1 VDAYNL
7 VTGWLGAGS
16 SARVSASVA
25 VQTTASSIAATG
37 SVTVTATVTSSGG
50 VTPTGSGTF
59 TAGSQQIGVAPL
71 SGTGASA
78 SASITIS
85 ATHLEV
91 GANNIV
97 AQYGG
102 NFALGA
108 ASGTITV
115 AVTAA
120 ASIAAPVIQKL
131 ANGASFG
138 QTYAPGMVLTIFGSN
153 LADATWI
160 ASSVPLP
167 GHISGVTVTIGAVNA
182 PLYYVSP
189 GQLNVQIPYETP
201 LNQASTLTVTNNGR
215 TATSTI
221 TVAAAAPGVFTDAKG
236 AIAGAA
242 TAARGAVVSLYLTGA
257 GAVSPAIST
266 GGAPASGTLAS
277 QLPAPVQKLSVSV
290 GGVTGVI
297 EFAGIPSTLVGVMQI
312 NLRIPATAPLGT
324 QPVIVTIGGIAS
336 APANITVTAQ

>member
-1 VDAYNL
+1 M
-7 VTGWLGAGS
+7 
-16 SARVSASVA
+16 
-25 VQTTASSIAATG
+25 
-37 SVTVTATVTSSGG
+37 
-50 VTPTGSGTF
+50 
-59 TAGSQQIGVAPL
+59 
-71 SGTGASA
+71 
-78 SASITIS
+78 
-85 ATHLEV
+85 

-102 NFALGA
+102 DFALKA
-108 ASGTITV
+108 ATGTIGVT
-115 AVTAA
+115 VTAA
-120 ASIAAPVIQKL
+120 ASTAPPAIQRL

-167 GHISGVTVTIGAVNA
+167 VHISGVTVTIGGVNA

-201 LNQASTLTVTNNGR
+201 VNQPSVLTVTNNGR
-215 TATSTI
+215 TATTTL

-242 TAARGAVVSLYLTGA
+242 TAARGAVVTLYLTGA

-266 GGAPASGTLAS
+266 GAAPAAGTLAS
-277 QLPAPVQKLSVSV
+277 LLPAPVQARTVSI
-290 GGVTGVI
+290 GGVAAVDRVRRHPDRPGRRD
-297 EFAGIPSTLVGVMQI
+297 ADQPAYPGDRAARNAARDRDHRRRRQRRRRPSPSRRNSICVGHTV
-312 NLRIPATAPLGT
+312 AK
-324 QPVIVTIGGIAS
+324 
-336 APANITVTAQ
+336 APAATRVYSRYNSPS